1 MIESNDTQCGTVA
14 IIGRPNV
21 GKSTLL
27 NCLIGQKISI
37 TAHRPQTTRH
47 SILGIKTLE
56 KQQILYVDTPG
67 IHLDGKRMMNQYL
80 NNTASSVLHD
90 VDLILFVIDRT
101 YWTDEDEHILGLLQ
115 RIKKN
120 VFLLI
125 NKIDLLK
132 NKDSL
137 LPHLKKISEK
147 YNFDK
152 IIPISAKKRLQIKDI
167 EQTLLSHLP
176 VGEFWYPEDFVTD
189 KSERFIVAEIIRE
202 KLTRRLGQELPYSL
216 AVEIEAFK
224 TEKNIIKIYATIW
237 IEKKGQKG
245 IVVGKKGQ
253 ILKEIGQQSREDMER
268 LLGSKVFLQLW
279 VKIKE
284 GWSDSERLLDSLGY
298 K

>member
-1 MIESNDTQCGTVA
+1 
-14 IIGRPNV
+14 
-21 GKSTLL
+21 
-27 NCLIGQKISI
+27 
-37 TAHRPQTTRH
+37 
-47 SILGIKTLE
+47 
-56 KQQILYVDTPG
+56 
-67 IHLDGKRMMNQYL
+67 
-80 NNTASSVLHD
+80 
-90 VDLILFVIDRT
+90 
-101 YWTDEDEHILGLLQ
+101 
-115 RIKKN
+115 
-120 VFLLI
+120 
-125 NKIDLLK
+125 
-132 NKDSL
+132 L

-284 GWSDSERLLDSLGY
+284 GWSVSERLLDSPT
-298 K
+298 

>member
-152 IIPISAKKRLQIKDI
+152 IIPISAKKRLQIKEI

-237 IEKKGQKG
+237 IGKKGQKG

-253 ILKEIGQQSREDMER
+253 ILKEFGQQSREDMER